1 MPLLLLL
8 LAFFILGESS
18 KQVLAFIDLLVSI
31 SVHDLGKILHQL
43 EVSSHGVSE
52 TSELAELRDE
62 SNLVTSLP
70 VLVDEEGLI
79 WISDALIVPGLV
91 VVLVAHL
98 DSLLVKGGSWRHS
111 KVDPLDSIGLL
122 VVSINKKFSLKMFL
136 LT

>member
-18 KQVLAFIDLLVSI
+18 KQVLAFIDFLVSI
-31 SVHDLGKILHQL
+31 SVHDLGEILHQL

-62 SNLVTSLP
+62 GNLVTSLP
-70 VLVDEEGLI
+70 VLVDEERLV

-98 DSLLVKGGSWRHS
+98 GSLLVKGGRWRHAE
-111 KVDPLDSIGLL
+111 VDSLDSVGLL
-122 VVSINKKFSLKMFL
+122 VVSIKKKFSLKMF
-136 LT
+136 

>member
-31 SVHDLGKILHQL
+31 SVHDHGKILHQL
-43 EVSSHGVSE
+43 EVSSHGVGE

-70 VLVDEEGLI
+70 VLVDEERLV

-98 DSLLVKGGSWRHS
+98 GSLLVKGCCWRHS
-111 KVDPLDSIGLL
+111 KVDPLNSVGLL
-122 VVSINKKFSLKMFL
+122 VVSIKKKFS
-136 LT
+136 